1 MGILENLD
9 TAKTHVPAGF
19 RYQAAREFFR
29 ECDCV
34 DTNIDLKWQEPDFEG
49 LRNFLVDQNQ
59 FSEERVQRTF
69 QRLKAAKSKTKQQP
83 LSRFFGTPT
92 VTVRED
98 EKFDPNKKKNA
109 AASAKAKAKAKAK
122 TKAGA
127 PVSDGTQASGKES
140 ESVPEGRQDASQQDG
155 AAGSAAASSGTGKG
169 RGRKRNPPQN
179 DA

>member
-49 LRNFLVDQNQ
+49 LRKFLVDQNQ

-122 TKAGA
+122 TSTSVQDGNHATEKNSAEVA
-127 PVSDGTQASGKES
+127 PEARSDALPSN
-140 ESVPEGRQDASQQDG
+140 G
-155 AAGSAAASSGTGKG
+155 AAGSAEKPSGTGKG
-169 RGRKRNPPQN
+169 RGRKRNQPQN
-179 DA
+179 E